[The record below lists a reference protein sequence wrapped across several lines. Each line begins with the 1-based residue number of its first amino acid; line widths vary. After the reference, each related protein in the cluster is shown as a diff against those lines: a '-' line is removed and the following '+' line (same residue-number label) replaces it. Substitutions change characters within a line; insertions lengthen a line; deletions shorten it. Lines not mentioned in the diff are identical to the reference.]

1 MFVRGQ
7 MAIDAKSAI
16 ENAELHITG
25 RLVDASNATLFG
37 HVVGDNDEEIS
48 IIYKPVAGERP
59 LWDFPDGTLAAREV
73 AAYQFSEFAGF
84 NVVPLTILRDGPYG
98 PGAVQQWIDVDE
110 NVDIIELAQSRDDA
124 LRKLVLFDAIVNNT
138 DRKIGHLLPART
150 GQLYACDHGVCFHQ
164 EDKLR
169 TVLWQWREEELSGS
183 EYELLQSLNERFGL
197 FAATVK
203 DMLTPAELEATH
215 LRIDRLIRARVFP
228 SPSDEWPAIPWPPI

>member
-7 MAIDAKSAI
+7 MAIDARSAI
-16 ENAELHITG
+16 ENAEIHITG

-37 HVVGDNDEEIS
+37 YVVGDNDEEIS

-197 FAATVK
+197 FVATAK